1 MSGFRRGLVVSAGVA
16 VGLLA
21 TAGTALANDCAN
33 FSRVAP
39 ACYYSQSGC
48 TSPYVRGNWVFL
60 PSIDPSLPP
69 IWGFGTPANF
79 TNGQSD
85 ALTAL
90 ADLKSG
96 GAVCATP
103 NRQFDPTFTF
113 TTVHGVLST
122 DACWFG

>member
-1 MSGFRRGLVVSAGVA
+1 MPTFRRGLTVSVIGAGA
-16 VGLLA
+16 VLA
-21 TAGTALANDCAN
+21 MSGTALANDCAN

-39 ACYYSQSGC
+39 ACYYSSTGC
-48 TSPYVRGNWVFL
+48 TSPYVRGNWLFL
-60 PSIDPSLPP
+60 PSVDSSLPP
-69 IWGFGTPANF
+69 IWGFGSPANF

-90 ADLKSG
+90 ADLNSG

-103 NRQFDPTFTF
+103 NRQFDPTLAG
-113 TTVHGVLST
+113 VHGVLST

>member
-1 MSGFRRGLVVSAGVA
+1 MSVFRRSLTVTVAGAGA
-16 VGLLA
+16 VLA
-21 TAGTALANDCAN
+21 MAGTAFANDCAN

-39 ACYYSQSGC
+39 ACFYSASGC
-48 TSPYVRGNWVFL
+48 GAPVIRGNWVFL
-60 PSIDPSLPP
+60 PSIDSSLPP
-69 IWGFGTPANF
+69 IWGFGPPSNF

-90 ADLKSG
+90 ANLKSG

-103 NRQFDPTFTF
+103 NRQFDPTLAG
-113 TTVHGVLST
+113 VHGVLST

>member
-1 MSGFRRGLVVSAGVA
+1 MSIFRRSLTISVIGAGA
-16 VGLLA
+16 VLA
-21 TAGTALANDCAN
+21 MAGTAFADNCGN

-39 ACYYSQSGC
+39 ACWYSQSGC
-48 TSPYVRGNWVFL
+48 TAPVVRGNWVFL

-69 IWGFGTPANF
+69 IWGFGPPANF

-103 NRQFDPTFTF
+103 NRQFDPTLAG
-113 TTVHGVLST
+113 VHGVLST
-122 DACWFG
+122 EACWFG

>member
-1 MSGFRRGLVVSAGVA
+1 MSLFRRGLTVSAIGAVA
-16 VGLLA
+16 VIA
-21 TAGTALANDCAN
+21 TAGTAFANDCAN

-39 ACYYSQSGC
+39 ACFYSSSGC
-48 TSPYVRGNWVFL
+48 TTPVVRGNWVFL
-60 PSIDPSLPP
+60 PSIEADLPP
-69 IWGFGTPANF
+69 IWGFGPPANF

-103 NRQFDPTFTF
+103 NRQFDPTLAG
-113 TTVHGVLST
+113 VHGVLST

>member
-1 MSGFRRGLVVSAGVA
+1 MPTFRRGLTVSVIGAGA
-16 VGLLA
+16 VLA
-21 TAGTALANDCAN
+21 MSGTALANDCAN

-39 ACYYSQSGC
+39 ACYYSSSGC
-48 TSPYVRGNWVFL
+48 SSPYVRGNWVFL
-60 PSIDPSLPP
+60 PSLDSSLPP
-69 IWGFGTPANF
+69 IWGFGPPANF
-79 TNGQSD
+79 TNGQSG

-103 NRQFDPTFTF
+103 NRQFDPTLAG
-113 TTVHGVLST
+113 VHGVLST

>member
-1 MSGFRRGLVVSAGVA
+1 MRIALRRGLTVSATAVTALIGTAGVA
-16 VGLLA
+16 V
-21 TAGTALANDCAN
+21 ANDCAN

-60 PSIDPSLPP
+60 PSVDSSLPP
-69 IWGFGTPANF
+69 IWGFGPPENF
-79 TNGQSD
+79 TNGQSE

-90 ADLKSG
+90 ADLNSG

-103 NRQFDPTFTF
+103 NRQFDPTLAG
-113 TTVHGVLST
+113 VHGVLST
-122 DACWFG
+122 EACWFG

>member
-1 MSGFRRGLVVSAGVA
+1 MSTYRRGATIAVGVA
-16 VGLLA
+16 AALAA
-21 TAGTALANDCAN
+21 TAGTAFADNCAN

-39 ACYYSQSGC
+39 ACYYSSDGC

-69 IWGFGTPANF
+69 IWGFGPPANF

-103 NRQFDPTFTF
+103 NRQFDPTLAG
-113 TTVHGVLST
+113 VHGVLST
-122 DACWFG
+122 EACWFG